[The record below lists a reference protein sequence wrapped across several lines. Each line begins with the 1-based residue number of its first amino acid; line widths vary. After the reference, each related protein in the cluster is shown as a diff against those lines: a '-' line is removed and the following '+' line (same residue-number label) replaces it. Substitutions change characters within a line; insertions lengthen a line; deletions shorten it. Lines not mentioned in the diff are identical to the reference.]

1 MEAQGRAESLDRLW
15 SRGRTSLRTSVGN
28 RADRWQSKS
37 WQIGQCAIAAGVA
50 WFIAHDVVGH
60 TTPFFAP
67 IAAVLCLGT
76 SYGQRLRRVAEV
88 TVGVAVGVF
97 LADLIVAGIG
107 SGWWQLT
114 IIVALAMSTAVLL
127 DGGQLFMMQAAV
139 QSIVVATLVVD
150 PGAALTRWTDAV
162 VGGLVALVAATVV
175 PAAPLR
181 RPREQAARVVRKVA
195 ELLRAAGD
203 VMDEG
208 EVDHALD
215 LLADARSTD
224 HYVTELRAAA
234 DEGLAVVASSPF
246 RIRHKPGMRR
256 MVDLVDPIDR
266 ALRSTR
272 VLVRRTAVTAYR
284 GRPVPPSYARL
295 CRDLADAADVVSR
308 ELMAD
313 RMAVAARPVLLAVGD
328 ATGRVERTADLNTD
342 VLLAQ
347 IRSVVA
353 DLLLL
358 TGLDELE
365 STDALPPPPERAGMT
380 RWVLHVDLDMF
391 LAAVEILRKPE
402 LAGKPVVV
410 GGRGIVNERAVVS
423 TASYE
428 AREFGIR
435 SGMPLRTAY
444 KKCPD
449 AVFLPVDAPH
459 YLAASAEVMA
469 ALRGLEWGGVPVV
482 LEVLGWDEAFLGPGE
497 GHGDLGDP
505 WDMAMVVRN
514 AVLERTRLHCSVG
527 IGNNKLQAKIATDFG
542 KPRGTYA
549 ITDDTWYAE
558 MGARPTRALWGV
570 GAKIAGRLVGA
581 GHRDGDRPGDL
592 GHRAAGGGVRADDGA
607 VVPPDGPRRRLLARR
622 RDAVGG
628 AGARPRGDLPA
639 GPHVGGGTG
648 RGADP
653 GGPRGRGHRRRGPA
667 GDARAPQDPLPQ
679 LLHPHPLPQAAGADQ
694 RPRAAGRRR
703 GRAAREGRAGQAR
716 APARREVR
724 DGAAGGWLRALT
736 AE

>member
-1 MEAQGRAESLDRLW
+1 MEAQGRAESLDTLW
-15 SRGRTSLRTSVGN
+15 SRGRTSLRSSVEN

-208 EVDHALD
+208 ELDHALD

-365 STDALPPPPERAGMT
+365 STDALPPPPERA
-380 RWVLHVDLDMF
+380 
-391 LAAVEILRKPE
+391 A
-402 LAGKPVVV
+402 
-410 GGRGIVNERAVVS
+410 
-423 TASYE
+423 
-428 AREFGIR
+428 
-435 SGMPLRTAY
+435 
-444 KKCPD
+444 
-449 AVFLPVDAPH
+449 
-459 YLAASAEVMA
+459 
-469 ALRGLEWGGVPVV
+469 
-482 LEVLGWDEAFLGPGE
+482 
-497 GHGDLGDP
+497 
-505 WDMAMVVRN
+505 
-514 AVLERTRLHCSVG
+514 
-527 IGNNKLQAKIATDFG
+527 
-542 KPRGTYA
+542 
-549 ITDDTWYAE
+549 
-558 MGARPTRALWGV
+558 
-570 GAKIAGRLVGA
+570 
-581 GHRDGDRPGDL
+581 
-592 GHRAAGGGVRADDGA
+592 
-607 VVPPDGPRRRLLARR
+607 
-622 RDAVGG
+622 
-628 AGARPRGDLPA
+628 
-639 GPHVGGGTG
+639 
-648 RGADP
+648 
-653 GGPRGRGHRRRGPA
+653 
-667 GDARAPQDPLPQ
+667 
-679 LLHPHPLPQAAGADQ
+679 
-694 RPRAAGRRR
+694 
-703 GRAAREGRAGQAR
+703 
-716 APARREVR
+716 
-724 DGAAGGWLRALT
+724 
-736 AE
+736 